1 MKFSI
6 VIPLYNE
13 AENILNLLTEIKKY
27 LKEHENYEIILIDD
41 YSSDHTK
48 KIINNIKDKNLKLIK
63 NNQNK
68 GQSYSIH
75 KGILQSSFETII
87 TLDGDGQNDPAD
99 IPKLLD
105 CFFKNK
111 HIELIGGIRSKRK
124 DSFIKIFSS
133 KVANL
138 IRARILNDGCPD
150 TGCSLKVFNKNIFL
164 LFPYFDGMHR
174 FLPALFKGYGYSCKF
189 INVNHRKRKYG
200 NSKYGVLNRLFK
212 GIRDIIKVRKIIKN
226 KKLK

>member
-13 AENILNLLTEIKKY
+13 AENIINLLSEIKIS
-27 LKEHENYEIILIDD
+27 LKEYKHYEIILVDD
-41 YSSDHTK
+41 KSTDHTK
-48 KIINNIKDKNLKLIK
+48 KIIDNIKEIDLKTI
-63 NNQNK
+63 NNKENK

-75 KGILQSSFETII
+75 KGILHASFETII

-99 IPKLLD
+99 IPKLLEYYSKS
-105 CFFKNK
+105 KNLD
-111 HIELIGGIRSKRK
+111 LIGGIRSERK
-124 DSFIKIFSS
+124 DTFIKIISS
-133 KVANL
+133 KLANY
-138 IRARILNDGCPD
+138 IRSRILNDGCPD

-189 INVNHRKRKYG
+189 IDVNHRKRKYG

-212 GIRDIIKVRKIIKN
+212 GIRDIIKVRKIIE
-226 KKLK
+226 KKK